1 MRFTN
6 GRRIAVAFCE
16 KCGNQLT
23 AGTAFCPKCGA
34 RAGSPA
40 PANPIPPSAAV
51 VPATVPTPA
60 PPVATADSAG
70 CGKALLIIGVI
81 VLLCVGLG
89 IAGVVYVGYR
99 AKKKVDEIKQEING
113 EDHKTAGNRSGQDAN
128 PAPQPA
134 TPDGRSEKETADE
147 KDSKGSGLLDHV
159 FGESQPL
166 PMYVDDVP
174 ESFMVGNSPATSCP
188 EYSGAVPSQGPP
200 DKVDPAKIPL
210 KPGMRIV
217 NAWRRFNGDVEGIGT
232 VSSVEKN
239 KFAFDYSSTGF
250 ETNKSVE
257 GTKLNTSRTVC
268 RNDLDAARI
277 FMTEHEADFPNIFP
291 GTTAITMPLQLF
303 QQAKSTGKIHWE
315 YREYYRMG
323 SPGRFVPFP
332 FQGDLARV
340 EPQDVPFPLIL
351 NDEPVQV
358 PTIHLKGVVNFSG
371 APKIKKLM
379 PVSESENQEAELY
392 VTDNPENPICLLYK
406 EGSVFQVK
414 IVKITV
420 PIQKPVPQLEEQ
432 LAKQKK
438 AVVYG
443 IYFDFDKDT
452 IKPESEPVLKEI
464 VKAMT
469 DNPDWKLRVD
479 GHTDNIG
486 GDAHNLDL
494 SKRRAASVKK
504 ALVERYN
511 ISADR
516 LTTNGFGASSPI
528 DRNDTLEGRA
538 RNRRVELSRE

>member
-1 MRFTN
+1 M
-6 GRRIAVAFCE
+6 AFCE
-16 KCGNQLT
+16 RCGNQLT

-34 RAGSPA
+34 RVGSSA
-40 PANPIPPSAAV
+40 PASPIAPPPLV
-51 VPATVPTPA
+51 VP
-60 PPVATADSAG
+60 PPVAPTTPSSATAPATNSAG
-70 CGKALLIIGVI
+70 CGKALLIVGVI
-81 VLLCVGLG
+81 VLFCVGLG

-99 AKKKVDEIKQEING
+99 AKKKVDEIKQQVTSEV
-113 EDHKTAGNRSGQDAN
+113 HKATSDQPGQESN
-128 PAPQPA
+128 SQPQPA
-134 TPDGRSEKETADE
+134 EPAGKDSASEKGP
-147 KDSKGSGLLDHV
+147 KGSGLLDQV

-188 EYSGAVPSQGPP
+188 EYSGAAPSQGPA
-200 DKVDPAKIPL
+200 DKVDPAKIPF
-210 KPGMRIV
+210 KPGMLMV
-217 NAWRRFNGDVEGIGT
+217 DAWRRFNGDVEGIVT
-232 VSSVEKN
+232 IDSVEKN
-239 KFAFDYSSTGF
+239 KIVFRHSSTGF
-250 ETNKSVE
+250 PSVTSTQ
-257 GTKLNTSRTVC
+257 GTPVDTTRTLC
-268 RNDLDAARI
+268 RNDLDAAHI

-291 GTTAITMPLQLF
+291 GTTALRMSSQFF
-303 QQAKSTGKIHWE
+303 QQIKSTGKIHWQ
-315 YREYYRMG
+315 YREYFAMG

-332 FQGDLARV
+332 WQGDLARV
-340 EPQDVPFPLIL
+340 ESQDVLFPLIL
-351 NDEPVQV
+351 NDQQVQV
-358 PTIHLKGVVNFSG
+358 PTIHLKGKVDFSG
-371 APKIKKLM
+371 MPKLKKLL
-379 PVSESENQEAELY
+379 PASFGDNEEAELY
-392 VTDNPENPICLLYK
+392 VTDNPDNPICLLYK
-406 EGSVFQVK
+406 QGDVFQVK
-414 IVKITV
+414 YVKITV
-420 PIQKPVPQLEEQ
+420 PVEKQIPQLEEQ

-438 AVVYG
+438 AIVYG

>member
-1 MRFTN
+1 M
-6 GRRIAVAFCE
+6 AFCE

-23 AGTAFCPKCGA
+23 AGTAFCLKCGA
-34 RAGSPA
+34 RAGVSAPTNPMPPQPA
-40 PANPIPPSAAV
+40 VLQPIVTPTASAA
-51 VPATVPTPA
+51 ATTPTSSDA
-60 PPVATADSAG
+60 GG
-70 CGKALLIIGVI
+70 CGKALLIVGIV
-81 VLLCVGLG
+81 VLLCAALG

-99 AKKKVDEIKQEING
+99 AKKKVDEIKQQITE
-113 EDHKTAGNRSGQDAN
+113 EVHKATSDQPGQQSNPQQPAN
-128 PAPQPA
+128 PE
-134 TPDGRSEKETADE
+134 EKSSADE
-147 KDSKGSGLLDHV
+147 KGPKGSGLLDQF
-159 FGESQPL
+159 FGDSQPL

-174 ESFMVGNSPATSCP
+174 ESFMVGDSPATSCP
-188 EYSGAVPSQGPP
+188 EYSGAIPSQGPA
-200 DKVDPAKIPL
+200 DKVDPAKIPI
-210 KPGMRIV
+210 KPGMHMV
-217 NAWRRFNGDVEGIGT
+217 NAWRRFNGDVEGIFT
-232 VSSVEKN
+232 IDSVEKN
-239 KFAFDYSSTGF
+239 KVAFSHASTGF
-250 ETNKSVE
+250 PDNKSTE
-257 GTKLNTSRTVC
+257 GTKTNTSRTLC
-268 RNDLDAARI
+268 RNDLDAAKI

-303 QQAKSTGKIHWE
+303 QQVKSTGKIHWE

-340 EPQDVPFPLIL
+340 ESQDVPFSVIL

-379 PVSESENQEAELY
+379 TAAESENQETEVY

-406 EGSVFQVK
+406 QGTVFQVK

-420 PIQKPVPQLEEQ
+420 PIQKPFPLLEEQ

-438 AVVYG
+438 AIIYG

-486 GDAHNLDL
+486 GEAHNLDL
-494 SKRRAASVKK
+494 SKRRAASVKS
-504 ALVERYN
+504 ALVERYH

>member
-1 MRFTN
+1 
-6 GRRIAVAFCE
+6 VAFCE

-23 AGTAFCPKCGA
+23 VGTAFCPKCGA

-40 PANPIPPSAAV
+40 QANPIAPPLAIVQPAATQ
-51 VPATVPTPA
+51 ATPA
-60 PPVATADSAG
+60 AATTPTSSDAGG
-70 CGKALLIIGVI
+70 CGKALLIVAIV
-81 VLLCVGLG
+81 VLLCAALG

-99 AKKKVDEIKQEING
+99 AKKKVDEIKQEITG
-113 EDHKTAGNRSGQDAN
+113 EDRKAPSDQPGQKTN
-128 PAPQPA
+128 PQPQPA
-134 TPDGRSEKETADE
+134 GPAGKDTANGNGP
-147 KDSKGSGLLDHV
+147 KGSGLLDQV
-159 FGESQPL
+159 FGDSQPL

-188 EYSGAVPSQGPP
+188 EYSGTVPSQGPT

-210 KPGMRIV
+210 KPGMHIV
-217 NAWRRFNGDVEGIGT
+217 NSWRRFNGDVEGILT
-232 VSSVEKN
+232 INSVEKD
-239 KFAFDYSSTGF
+239 KVTFDNSSTGF
-250 ETNKSVE
+250 ATNTSVE
-257 GTKLNTSRTVC
+257 GTKEDTSRTLC
-268 RNDLDAARI
+268 RNDLVAARI
-277 FMTEHEADFPNIFP
+277 YITEHEPDFPNIFP
-291 GTTAITMPLQLF
+291 GTTSFTMPLQLF
-303 QQAKSTGKIHWE
+303 RQVKSAGKIHWE
-315 YREYYRMG
+315 YREYFGMG
-323 SPGRFVPFP
+323 SPARFVPYP
-332 FQGDLARV
+332 WQGDLTRV
-340 EPQDVPFPLIL
+340 ESQDVPFPLIL
-351 NDEPVQV
+351 NDQQVQV
-358 PTIHLKGVVNFSG
+358 PTIHLKGMFNFTGVS
-371 APKIKKLM
+371 KLKKLL
-379 PVSESENQEAELY
+379 PASFGDHQETEVY
-392 VTDNPENPICLLYK
+392 VTDNPDNPICLLYK
-406 EGSVFQVK
+406 QGDVFQVK

-420 PIQKPVPQLEEQ
+420 PIEKPVPQLEEQ

-438 AVVYG
+438 AIIYG

-494 SKRRAASVKK
+494 SKRRAASVKTV
-504 ALVERYN
+504 LVERYH

>member
-1 MRFTN
+1 M
-6 GRRIAVAFCE
+6 AFCE
-16 KCGNQLT
+16 KCGNQVI
-23 AGTAFCPKCGA
+23 AGAAFCPKCGA
-34 RAGSPA
+34 RTGSSA
-40 PANPIPPSAAV
+40 QANPTTPSPRVVQPAAAPV
-51 VPATVPTPA
+51 TPVAATVPA
-60 PPVATADSAG
+60 SNDSGG
-70 CGKALLIIGVI
+70 CGKALLIVGIV
-81 VLLCVGLG
+81 VLLCAALG

-99 AKKKVDEIKQEING
+99 AKKKVDEIKREITGDDRKATSDQSAREKN
-113 EDHKTAGNRSGQDAN
+113 AQ
-128 PAPQPA
+128 PQPA
-134 TPDGRSEKETADE
+134 GPAE
-147 KDSKGSGLLDHV
+147 KDTAEEKGPKGSGLLDQV
-159 FGESQPL
+159 FGDSQPL

-188 EYSGAVPSQGPP
+188 EYSGSIPSQGPP
-200 DKVDPAKIPL
+200 DKVDPARIPI
-210 KPGMRIV
+210 KPGMRMV
-217 NAWRRFNGDVEGIGT
+217 NAWRRFNGDVEGIFT
-232 VSSVEKN
+232 IDSVEKN
-239 KFAFDYSSTGF
+239 KVTFSHASTGF
-250 ETNKSVE
+250 PDNKSTE
-257 GTKLNTSRTVC
+257 GTKTDTSRTLC

-291 GTTAITMPLQLF
+291 GTTAITIPLQLF
-303 QQAKSTGKIHWE
+303 QQVKSAGKIHWE

-340 EPQDVPFPLIL
+340 ESQDVPFPLIL

-379 PVSESENQEAELY
+379 TAAESENQETEVY
-392 VTDNPENPICLLYK
+392 VTDNPDNPICLLYK
-406 EGSVFQVK
+406 QGPVFQVK

-420 PIQKPVPQLEEQ
+420 PIEKPVPQLEEQ

-438 AVVYG
+438 AIIYG

-486 GDAHNLDL
+486 GDPHNLDL
-494 SKRRAASVKK
+494 SKRRAASVKT
-504 ALVERYN
+504 ALVERYH

-538 RNRRVELSRE
+538 RNRRVELSRD

>member
-1 MRFTN
+1 M
-6 GRRIAVAFCE
+6 AFCE

-34 RAGSPA
+34 RTGSSA
-40 PANPIPPSAAV
+40 QANPIAPPPAV
-51 VPATVPTPA
+51 VQ
-60 PPVATADSAG
+60 PVATPVAATTTTDAGG
-70 CGKALLIIGVI
+70 CGKALLIAGIV

-99 AKKKVDEIKQEING
+99 AKKKVDEIKQEITG
-113 EDHKTAGNRSGQDAN
+113 ETHKATSDQPGRETN
-128 PAPQPA
+128 PQPQSA
-134 TPDGRSEKETADE
+134 EPSAPAGKDTANEKGP
-147 KDSKGSGLLDHV
+147 KGSGLLDQV
-159 FGESQPL
+159 FGDSQPL

-188 EYSGAVPSQGPP
+188 EYPGVVPSQGPN
-200 DKVDPAKIPL
+200 DRVDPAKIPI
-210 KPGMRIV
+210 KPGMHMV
-217 NAWRRFNGDVEGIGT
+217 NAWRRFNGDVEGIFT
-232 VSSVEKN
+232 IDSVEKN
-239 KFAFDYSSTGF
+239 KVTFSHASTGF
-250 ETNKSVE
+250 PDNRSTE
-257 GTKLNTSRTVC
+257 GTKTDTSRTLC
-268 RNDLDAARI
+268 RSDLDAAKI

-303 QQAKSTGKIHWE
+303 QQVKSTGKIHWE

-323 SPGRFVPFP
+323 SPARFVPFP

-340 EPQDVPFPLIL
+340 ESQDVPFSVIL

-371 APKIKKLM
+371 APKIKNLM
-379 PVSESENQEAELY
+379 TISESENQETEVY
-392 VTDNPENPICLLYK
+392 VTDNPDNPICLLYK
-406 EGSVFQVK
+406 QGPVFQVK

-420 PIQKPVPQLEEQ
+420 PIQKPVPLLEEQ

-438 AVVYG
+438 AIIYG

-494 SKRRAASVKK
+494 SKRRAASVKT
-504 ALVERYN
+504 ALVERYH

>member
-1 MRFTN
+1 
-6 GRRIAVAFCE
+6 VAFCE

-23 AGTAFCPKCGA
+23 AGTAFCPKCGEKCGA
-34 RAGSPA
+34 RASSSA
-40 PANPIPPSAAV
+40 PANPFTLPPAAV
-51 VPATVPTPA
+51 QPPAT
-60 PPVATADSAG
+60 PVAVTAPTSSDAGG
-70 CGKALLIIGVI
+70 CGKALLIVGIV
-81 VLLCVGLG
+81 VLLCAALG

-99 AKKKVDEIKQEING
+99 TKKKVDEIKQEIAG
-113 EDHKTAGNRSGQDAN
+113 EDRK
-128 PAPQPA
+128 A
-134 TPDGRSEKETADE
+134 TSDQSAKETKPPPPDAPAGKDTANE
-147 KDSKGSGLLDHV
+147 KGPKGSGLLDQV

-188 EYSGAVPSQGPP
+188 EYSGVVPSQGPS

-210 KPGMRIV
+210 KPGMRMV
-217 NAWRRFNGDVEGIGT
+217 NAWRRFNGDVENILT
-232 VSSVEKN
+232 IDSVEKN
-239 KFAFDYSSTGF
+239 KVAFDNSGTGF
-250 ETNKSVE
+250 ATNTSVE
-257 GTKLNTSRTVC
+257 GTKENTSRTLC
-268 RNDLDAARI
+268 RNDLVAARI
-277 FMTEHEADFPNIFP
+277 YITEHEPDFPNIFP
-291 GTTAITMPLQLF
+291 GTTSFTMPLQLF
-303 QQAKSTGKIHWE
+303 QQVKSAGKIHWE
-315 YREYYRMG
+315 YREYFGMG
-323 SPGRFVPFP
+323 SPARFVPYP
-332 FQGDLARV
+332 WQGELTRV
-340 EPQDVPFPLIL
+340 ESQDVPFSVIL
-351 NDEPVQV
+351 NDEQVQV
-358 PTIHLKGVVNFSG
+358 PTIHLKGSFDFSG
-371 APKIKKLM
+371 APKLKKLL
-379 PVSESENQEAELY
+379 PAEFGDHQETEVY

-406 EGSVFQVK
+406 QGDVFQVK

-420 PIQKPVPQLEEQ
+420 PIEKPVPQLEEQ

-438 AVVYG
+438 AIIYG

-494 SKRRAASVKK
+494 SKRRAASVKS
-504 ALVERYN
+504 ALVERYH

>member
-1 MRFTN
+1 M
-6 GRRIAVAFCE
+6 AFCE
-16 KCGNQLT
+16 KCGNQIT
-23 AGTAFCPKCGA
+23 VGTAFCPTCGA
-34 RAGSPA
+34 RAA
-40 PANPIPPSAAV
+40 AAQANPIAPPPAV
-51 VPATVPTPA
+51 VQ
-60 PPVATADSAG
+60 PVAATATTDAGG
-70 CGKALLIIGVI
+70 CGKALLIVGII

-99 AKKKVDEIKQEING
+99 AKKKVDEIKRQVTSEVHKASSDQPAQET
-113 EDHKTAGNRSGQDAN
+113 K
-128 PAPQPA
+128 PQPQHA
-134 TPDGRSEKETADE
+134 EPAGPAG
-147 KDSKGSGLLDHV
+147 KDAANENGPKGSGLLDQV

-200 DKVDPAKIPL
+200 DRVDPAKIMF
-210 KPGMRIV
+210 KPGVRMV
-217 NAWRRFNGDVEGIGT
+217 NAWRRFNGDVEGIAT
-232 VSSVEKN
+232 LSSVDKD
-239 KFAFDYSSTGF
+239 KVAFDYASTGF

-257 GTKLNTSRTVC
+257 GTKTNTSRTLC

-291 GTTAITMPLQLF
+291 GTTALSMSLQLF
-303 QQAKSTGKIHWE
+303 QQVKSTGKIHWE

-438 AVVYG
+438 AIIYG

-494 SKRRAASVKK
+494 SRRRAASVKT
-504 ALVERYN
+504 ALVERYH

>member
-1 MRFTN
+1 M
-6 GRRIAVAFCE
+6 AFCE
-16 KCGNQLT
+16 KCGNQL
-23 AGTAFCPKCGA
+23 AGTTAFCTKCGA
-34 RAGSPA
+34 QVGSSA
-40 PANPIPPSAAV
+40 PANPIAPPPAAV
-51 VPATVPTPA
+51 QPPAKPLKPVPPVTPA
-60 PPVATADSAG
+60 AATAPASSDAGG
-70 CGKALLIIGVI
+70 CGKALVFIGIV

-89 IAGVVYVGYR
+89 VAGAVYVGYR
-99 AKKKVDEIKQEING
+99 AKKKVDEIKQEVTR
-113 EDHKTAGNRSGQDAN
+113 EAHKATSDQPGQETN
-128 PAPQPA
+128 PQPPPA
-134 TPDGRSEKETADE
+134 GPAGPAGKDTADE
-147 KDSKGSGLLDHV
+147 KGPKGSGLLDQV

-188 EYSGAVPSQGPP
+188 EYSGAIPSQGPA
-200 DKVDPAKIPL
+200 DRVDPARIPL
-210 KPGMRIV
+210 KPGMRVV
-217 NAWRRFNGDVEGIGT
+217 NAWRRFNGDVEGILT
-232 VSSVEKN
+232 INSVEKD
-239 KFAFDYSSTGF
+239 KVTFEYSSTGF
-250 ETNKSVE
+250 QSPTSVE
-257 GTKLNTSRTVC
+257 GTKTNTTRTLCRSDLNS
-268 RNDLDAARI
+268 AQI
-277 FMTEHEADFPNIFP
+277 YITEHEADFPNIFP
-291 GTTAITMPLQLF
+291 GTTAFTMPVQLF
-303 QQAKSTGKIHWE
+303 QQVKSTGKIHWQ

-332 FQGDLARV
+332 WQGELARV
-340 EPQDVPFPLIL
+340 ESQDVPFPVIL
-351 NDEPVQV
+351 NDEQVQV
-358 PTIHLKGVVNFSG
+358 PTIHLKGLVNFSG
-371 APKIKKLM
+371 AAKIKKLI
-379 PVSESENQEAELY
+379 PVSETENEEAEVY
-392 VTDNPENPICLLYK
+392 VIDNPENPLCVLYK
-406 EGSVFQVK
+406 QGAVFQVK
-414 IVKITV
+414 IVKITI

-494 SKRRAASVKK
+494 SKRRAAAVKTS
-504 ALVERYN
+504 LVERYH